1 MPTILKKALG
11 LVLADNTRLSR
22 SSQSAKPAHAAS
34 APKVPKSTRSLLRL
48 TRKDRPLK
56 KLTERELI
64 QLESEIGATIFGEK
78 PAHVVRRAFFNLD
91 KTTWIWHE
99 EVMSKDGERHELTT
113 RYEVQPKGI
122 LKIQPNYQYN
132 YLEGQELQNF
142 VLAVNEYHERV
153 ARQLYNRDPKTGQLV

>member
-1 MPTILKKALG
+1 M
-11 LVLADNTRLSR
+11 
-22 SSQSAKPAHAAS
+22 
-34 APKVPKSTRSLLRL
+34 
-48 TRKDRPLK
+48 
-56 KLTERELI
+56 TERELI

-78 PAHVVRRAFFNLD
+78 PAHVVRRTFFNLD

-99 EVMSKDGERHELTT
+99 EVMSKDGKRHELTT
-113 RYEVQPKGI
+113 RYEVQSKGI

>member
-22 SSQSAKPAHAAS
+22 SSQSAKPVHAAS

-64 QLESEIGATIFGEK
+64 QLESEIGATIFGDK
-78 PAHVVRRAFFNLD
+78 PDHVVRRTFFNLD

-99 EVMSKDGERHELTT
+99 EVMSKDGKPAKWLCGWPTRWIMSACWPWKCLWWAMRRIWWSMKSPRARTT
-113 RYEVQPKGI
+113 AATTPSTPAPPASFSSRC
-122 LKIQPNYQYN
+122 
-132 YLEGQELQNF
+132 
-142 VLAVNEYHERV
+142 A
-153 ARQLYNRDPKTGQLV
+153 

>member
-64 QLESEIGATIFGEK
+64 QLESEIGATIFGDK
-78 PAHVVRRAFFNLD
+78 PDHVVRRTFFNLD
-91 KTTWIWHE
+91 KTTWIGT
-99 EVMSKDGERHELTT
+99 K
-113 RYEVQPKGI
+113 K
-122 LKIQPNYQYN
+122 
-132 YLEGQELQNF
+132 
-142 VLAVNEYHERV
+142 
-153 ARQLYNRDPKTGQLV
+153 

>member
-34 APKVPKSTRSLLRL
+34 AP
-48 TRKDRPLK
+48 TRKDRSLK

-99 EVMSKDGERHELTT
+99 EVMSKDGKRHELTT
-113 RYEVQPKGI
+113 RYEVQSKGI